1 MQSDDINNFVWAEK
15 YRPRTI
21 DECILPTRLKNS
33 FNSFIQN
40 KTFPNLL
47 LSGPAGVGKTTVA
60 KALLEQ
66 LGCDYM
72 MINGSMNG
80 NIDTLR
86 TEIKGFAST
95 VSFTDTR
102 KYVILD
108 EADYLNA
115 TSTQPALRNF
125 MEEYSNNCGFILTC
139 NYLNRIIEPLRSR
152 CSHIDFK
159 IDKNESAQIAGQFFK
174 RCVKILELEQ
184 ITFNKESV
192 AGLITKYFPD
202 WRRVINE
209 LQSYSINGA
218 INSGI
223 LTEKSQDIKNIVG
236 LIKQKDFSSLR
247 GFVAQ
252 NIDNLT
258 TIFEDIYEAIHDDIK
273 PHSIPDLIVILAK
286 YQYQSA
292 FVASQEINIAAC
304 LAELMVNME
313 FK

>member
-21 DECILPTRLKNS
+21 DECILPARLKNT
-33 FNSFIQN
+33 FNSFIDN

-47 LSGPAGVGKTTVA
+47 LTGPAGVGKTTVA
-60 KALLEQ
+60 KALLEH
-66 LGCDYM
+66 LGCDYI

-95 VSFTDTR
+95 VSFTNSR

-152 CSHIDFK
+152 CSVIDFK

-174 RCVKILELEQ
+174 RCVKILELER
-184 ITFNKESV
+184 IPFNKESV

-209 LQSYSINGA
+209 LQSYSINGS

-223 LTEKSQDIKNIVG
+223 LTEKSQDIKNIVL
-236 LIKQKDFSSLR
+236 LIKQKDFSGLR
-247 GFVAQ
+247 TFVAQ
-252 NIDNLT
+252 NIDNLS
-258 TIFEDIYEAIHDDIK
+258 TIFEDIYEVMYNDIK
-273 PHSIPDLIVILAK
+273 PHCIPDLIVILAK